1 MSNNRSAAYLRS
13 TIVAVVL
20 AVLTIVEYFV
30 ATSLGASAVL
40 LMLLALFKAIA
51 VIVYY
56 MHVSRLW
63 TQEEGH

>member
-1 MSNNRSAAYLRS
+1 MNNNRSAAYIRS
-13 TIVAVVL
+13 AIVAIVL
-20 AVLTIVEYFV
+20 AVLTIVEYFI
-30 ATSLGASAVL
+30 ATSLGGSAVL
-40 LMLLALFKAIA
+40 LMLIALFKAIA